1 MEARSSERSA
11 AFANIRRRFAKSTCP
26 VRTHHVSFVLNN
38 LRRSQLRHMLS
49 FATYCAPTVHQ
60 NYPAPSVAQT
70 AGAGSCNALLYVL
83 SESPETCA
91 TVHEQ
96 GLTGNE
102 PSCIAGKKRDCG
114 SDLTRMR
121 ESPHGHSAQIPGLAF
136 AALRIVRAKQ
146 LCFSRAWRNGI
157 RGNAVGCELYC
168 HGACDAFQRCL
179 CCRVA

>member
-1 MEARSSERSA
+1 M
-11 AFANIRRRFAKSTCP
+11 RRFAKSTCP
-26 VRTHHVSFVLNN
+26 VRTHDVSFVLNN

-60 NYPAPSVAQT
+60 NYPAPSIAQT

-102 PSCIAGKKRDCG
+102 PSCIAGKKRDRG

-146 LCFSRAWRNGI
+146 FCFGRAWGDAI
-157 RGNAVGCELYC
+157 PGDAAACHPYC
-168 HGACDAFQRCL
+168 HCPRDTFHPC
-179 CCRVA
+179 